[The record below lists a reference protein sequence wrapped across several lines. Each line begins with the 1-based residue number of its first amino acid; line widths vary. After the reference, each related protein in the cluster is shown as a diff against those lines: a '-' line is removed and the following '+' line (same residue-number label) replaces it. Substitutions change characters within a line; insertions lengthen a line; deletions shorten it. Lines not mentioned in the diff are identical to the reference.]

1 MKIWIIN
8 HYAVP
13 VKYYPLGRHTF
24 FAQNL
29 IALGHEVKI
38 FAASTVHNSDINLIS
53 DDRPYIEEV
62 HDGVPYVLI
71 KCHGY
76 SGNGIKRILNMW
88 EFAWKLKGIIKNN
101 FDKPDA
107 IISCSMTLS
116 ACARGISLAKD
127 LGCPVVADITDLWP
141 ETIVAYGAATKHH
154 PAVLMLRRLE
164 KWIYKNADAIIF
176 SMEGAYDYI
185 REQHW
190 ENIIPESKVYHINNG
205 IALSSFDFNK
215 THYCIDDDDL
225 NNTFFFKIVYTGSIR
240 RANNL
245 GTLLDAAKLVHN
257 TNARFLIWGDGDE
270 LNVLKERVKAENIRN
285 VIFKGKVEKKYIPYI
300 VSKSDVNI
308 AHSASSPILRFGI
321 SLNKLFDYFAAGKPI
336 ISDYGCKYDPVVINN
351 AGIATKSPCAEDIA
365 ASINEI
371 LQLTSTERMVY
382 STNSRKT
389 AEKHDFAVL
398 TTRLLDIIRSCIH
411 EI

>member
-13 VKYYPLGRHTF
+13 IKYYPLGRHTF

-76 SGNGIKRILNMW
+76 SGNGINRILNMW

-107 IISCSMTLS
+107 IISCSMTMS

-164 KWIYKNADAIIF
+164 KWIYKNADAVVF
-176 SMEGAYDYI
+176 SLEGAYDYI
-185 REQHW
+185 KEQHW
-190 ENIIPESKVYHINNG
+190 DKDIPKSKIFYINNG
-205 IALSSFDFNK
+205 VDIKSFDYNRDN
-215 THYCIDDDDL
+215 YRIEDADL
-225 NNTFFFKIVYTGSIR
+225 KDATIFKVVYTGSIR
-240 RANNL
+240 MVNRL
-245 GTLLDAAKLVHN
+245 GLLLDAAKLLKNNRV
-257 TNARFLIWGDGDE
+257 RFLIWGDGDE
-270 LNVLKERVKAENIRN
+270 LDYLKCRVEKEHIDNVV
-285 VIFKGKVEKKYIPYI
+285 FKGKVEKKFIPYI
-300 VSKSDVNI
+300 VSCADVNI
-308 AHSASSPILRFGI
+308 AHYSASPILRFGI
-321 SLNKLFDYFAAGKPI
+321 SLNKLFDYFAAGRPVVTDFC
-336 ISDYGCKYDPVVINN
+336 SKYDPVVINK
-351 AGIATKSPCAEDIA
+351 AGVAAKDGSPEQIAEVINQIFGMSAEEKCKYA
-365 ASINEI
+365 N
-371 LQLTSTERMVY
+371 
-382 STNSRKT
+382 NSRQIG
-389 AEKHDFAVL
+389 EKHDFSVL
-398 TTRLLDIIRSCIH
+398 TRNMLNIIEACLIDK
-411 EI
+411 